1 MEPPSERIVRL
12 TLRAHEKLKRPA
24 EFDRVYKVRRSV
36 SDGVMIVYGAPNGLP
51 HPRLGLSVSKKSG
64 NAVVRNRI
72 RRMFRE
78 AFRLNKPMMPAI
90 GIDIILIP
98 RKSELP
104 PLDELRAGLLRLVE
118 SITRRLTR
126 EGMLM

>member
-1 MEPPSERIVRL
+1 
-12 TLRAHEKLKRPA
+12 
-24 EFDRVYKVRRSV
+24 
-36 SDGVMIVYGAPNGLP
+36 
-51 HPRLGLSVSKKSG
+51 
-64 NAVVRNRI
+64 
-72 RRMFRE
+72 
-78 AFRLNKPMMPAI
+78 MMPAI